1 MTTTSDPAASPDPLA
16 GIINF
21 ALPFANVDSIPLP
34 LVNLPDDTL
43 AVISQLH
50 ARQRAATRL
59 VDYADTV
66 VLDDDTSPALHH
78 RVICDAIDALLDDEY
93 DDLVICTPPGAA
105 KSTYTS
111 HALGSYFMG
120 RYPRRNV
127 ILATHTA
134 DLSEKWSRKV
144 RNTLADPRH
153 GTIFPDSQL
162 SRDSTAVGRWAT
174 SLGGEFLAVGVGAS
188 ILGFRADCAIIDDPL
203 SGYEQAQSETQ
214 LQKVHDWFE
223 TDLITRLKPLGKI
236 VLICQRLAAND
247 LAGYL
252 IQRNALNPTRR
263 LRVLTLR
270 MEAEPEDAEDGTGR
284 SPGDRLWPEW
294 FTPEMVADAKRDDY
308 KWRTLYQQRPPS
320 SSGDWVGPEH
330 IQIVDIVPSNLSHY
344 LVSDLA
350 LSVNKG
356 DYSVHIA
363 CGVDSA
369 GKVFVEDAW
378 RERCAVERTVEK
390 HLDMIEAHSPLE
402 SLIDDDNASKVY
414 VQFLA
419 ARARERGVP
428 VPWRVLPMRGQD
440 KETRAAPLRGMFRSN
455 RIALKRAGWNE
466 WLVRELLV
474 FPNAMGEGVDD
485 GVDALSLI
493 GRRLAAL
500 ARPASAAPPPRP
512 SPTIYDM
519 TLDQLHEDRE
529 RTRTLRRI

>member
-1 MTTTSDPAASPDPLA
+1 MTTPDPLA

-43 AVISQLH
+43 AVIAQLH
-50 ARQRAATRL
+50 ARQRASSRL

-66 VLDDDTSPALHH
+66 VLDEDTTPALHH
-78 RVICDAIDALLDDEY
+78 RLICDAIDTLLDDDY

-120 RYPRRNV
+120 RWPKRNV

-153 GTIFPDSQL
+153 ATIFPDSAL

-188 ILGFRADCAIIDDPL
+188 ILGFRCDCAIIDDPI

-223 TDLITRLKPLGKI
+223 TDLITRLKPRSKI

-263 LRVLTLR
+263 LKVLTLR
-270 MEAEPEDAEDGTGR
+270 MEAEEGDEDGTGR
-284 SPGDRLWPEW
+284 QPGERLWPEW
-294 FTPEMVADAKRDDY
+294 FTPEMVADARRDDY

-320 SSGDWVGPEH
+320 SSGDWVSPEH
-330 IQIVDIVPSNLSHY
+330 IRIVDIIPSNLSRY
-344 LVSDLA
+344 MVSDLA

-356 DYSVHIA
+356 DYSVHIT
-363 CGVDSA
+363 CGVDSNGA
-369 GKVFVEDAW
+369 VFVEEAW
-378 RERCAVERTVEK
+378 RDRCAVDRTVEK
-390 HLDMIEAHSPLE
+390 HLDMVETYNPLE

-414 VQFLA
+414 VQLLA
-419 ARARERGVP
+419 SRARERRVP
-428 VPWRVLPMRGQD
+428 VPFKTMPMRGQD
-440 KETRAAPLRGMFRSN
+440 KETRAAPLRGMFRSG
-455 RIALKRAGWNE
+455 RIALRRAAWNE
-466 WLVRELLV
+466 WLVRELMI

-493 GRRLAAL
+493 GRRLASL
-500 ARPASAAPPPRP
+500 ARPAATAPPPP
-512 SPTIYDM
+512 PPKTLYDM

-529 RTRTLRRI
+529 RSRTLRRI